1 MFQQWYGKTLIGFF
15 ILVII
20 IASFIFISRI
30 QLERKVLAERDEL
43 YESLG
48 NGKDIILDVELASLP
63 EPVADWLVDVGIIGN
78 NRFKSVSFDQTGKM
92 KLEKGQA
99 DWYIP
104 EARQYVN
111 IKEPGYLWTV
121 DIPMFFTKGR
131 DLYHKGQGSMLIK
144 LAGAIPVVN
153 ENNKYKLN
161 ESSLHRFLLELPWY
175 PTAALED
182 YITWEGIDANSAR
195 AIINYQ
201 GITADAIYYFKEN
214 GELESLEA
222 MRYKDVDEN
231 ASRLKCIGE
240 IIDYTEVDGI
250 KIPHKVNVSW
260 IEAGEKFIWYKIE
273 NYNIVFDDFAFTQ

>member
-1 MFQQWYGKTLIGFF
+1 MFQPWYGKILIGLF

-30 QLERKVLAERDEL
+30 QLERKVSAERETLYAGLEIDE
-43 YESLG
+43 
-48 NGKDIILDVELASLP
+48 DIITFEELADLP
-63 EPVADWLVDVGIIGN
+63 EPVTNWLDDAGIIGKR
-78 NRFKSVSFDQTGKM
+78 RFKSVSFYQTGKM
-92 KLEKGQA
+92 KLEKEQA

-131 DLYHKGQGSMLIK
+131 DLYHEGQGSMLIR

-153 ENNKYKLN
+153 ESNNFKLN

-182 YITWEGIDANSAR
+182 YITWEEIDSRSAR
-195 AIINYQ
+195 AIITYQ
-201 GITADAIYYFKEN
+201 GIKADAIFYFDSN
-214 GELESLEA
+214 GELQRLEA
-222 MRYKDVDEN
+222 MRFKDVDED

-250 KIPHKVNVSW
+250 KIPFKINVSW
-260 IEAGEKFIWYKIE
+260 IEDGEKFTWYKIE
-273 NYNIVFDDFAFTQ
+273 NYNIVFNDFF